1 MFQNE
6 NIKKYLLAFVIIAL
20 IVGAA
25 AFALTRPSDDDV
37 VARVNGEDIT
47 KDELYEIMV
56 KQDGQTALDALI
68 SKKIIQLE
76 AEKQKI
82 QVTDADLEGEVAEL
96 ANYYGGQAAF
106 EQSLTMYNMTI
117 DDVKKDL
124 VVQVQLEKLMEAR
137 ITITDKEVEEY
148 FAANSEQFATAEQ
161 VKASHILV
169 DSEEKALEV
178 KKLLAEGKDFADLA
192 KEYSTDTSNNQ
203 TGGDLGLV
211 KRGDMVAE
219 FEEAA
224 FALAAGEISNPV
236 LTKFGYHIIKVTEKT
251 EAKPGT
257 LEDNRDKI
265 RTTLLNQ
272 KMQTE
277 YSPWMEE
284 QYSKYKVENLLK

>member
-20 IVGAA
+20 IVGAVV
-25 AFALTRPSDDDV
+25 FALTRPSDDA

-76 AEKQKI
+76 AEKQNI

-106 EQSLTMYNMTI
+106 EQSLTTYNMTI

-148 FAANSEQFATAEQ
+148 FAANSEQFAAAEQ

-169 DSEEKALEV
+169 DSEEKALAV
-178 KKLLAEGKDFADLA
+178 KQLLAEGKDFADLA
-192 KEYSTDTSNNQ
+192 KEYSTDPSNNQ
-203 TGGDLGLV
+203 QGGDLGLV

-224 FALAAGEISNPV
+224 FALAAGEISEPV
-236 LTKFGYHIIKVTEKT
+236 KTEFGYHIIKVTEKT
-251 EAKPGT
+251 EPQPGT
-257 LEDNRDKI
+257 LESSQEEIK
-265 RTTLLNQ
+265 TTLLNQ

-284 QYSKYKVENLLK
+284 QYSNYKVENLLK

>member
-20 IVGAA
+20 IVGAVV
-25 AFALTRPSDDDV
+25 FALTRPSDDA

-76 AEKQKI
+76 AEKQNI

-106 EQSLTMYNMTI
+106 EQSLTTYNMTI

-148 FAANSEQFATAEQ
+148 FAANSEQFAAAEQ

-169 DSEEKALEV
+169 DSEEKALAV
-178 KKLLAEGKDFADLA
+178 KQLLAEGKDFADLA
-192 KEYSTDTSNNQ
+192 KEYSTDPSNNQ
-203 TGGDLGLV
+203 QGGDLGLV

-224 FALAAGEISNPV
+224 FALAAGEISEPV

>member
-20 IVGAA
+20 IVGAVV
-25 AFALTRPSDDDV
+25 FALTRPSDDA

-76 AEKQKI
+76 AEKQNI

-106 EQSLTMYNMTI
+106 EQSLTTYNMTI

-124 VVQVQLEKLMEAR
+124 TVQVQLEKLMESR

-148 FAANSEQFATAEQ
+148 FAANSEQFAAAEQ

-169 DSEEKALEV
+169 DSEEKALAV
-178 KKLLAEGKDFADLA
+178 KQLLAEGKDFADLA

-203 TGGDLGLV
+203 QGGDLGLV

-224 FALAAGEISNPV
+224 FALAAGEISEPV
-236 LTKFGYHIIKVTEKT
+236 KTEFGYHIIKVTEKT
-251 EAKPGT
+251 EPQPGT
-257 LEDNRDKI
+257 LESSQEEIK
-265 RTTLLNQ
+265 TTLLNQ